1 MALKQSD
8 LKPRKRASKT
18 KPAPPPPEEVV
29 EQSHEQLAQVS
40 EILAPEDPHTIEV
53 HLDDGTT
60 RQVQIRKCKARQIG
74 HVMRF
79 LASAFKVMGI
89 SDISKAKELAGTLQ
103 DPNLLLL
110 MISEI
115 MDDAIATAALLTD
128 LELDDFHNLDL
139 DDAVAVTL
147 AVWAVNQAF
156 FSERVLPMIQ
166 SIMAR
171 GGLDKWISRE
181 PTPDDTSTST
191 STASSD

>member
-8 LKPRKRASKT
+8 LKPRRTRKA
-18 KPAPPPPEEVV
+18 APPKPVPDEVV
-29 EQSHEQLAQVS
+29 EQSHEQLAEVS
-40 EILAPEDPHTIEV
+40 RILEPEDPHVIEV

-60 RQVQIRKCKARQIG
+60 REVQIRKCKARQIG

-89 SDISKAKELAGTLQ
+89 TDIAKAKDLAGKLQ

-115 MDDAIATAALLTD
+115 MDDALATAALLTD

-147 AVWAVNQAF
+147 AVWSVNQAF
-156 FSERVLPMIQ
+156 FLARVLPMIQ

-171 GGLDKWISRE
+171 GGLDKWISPE
-181 PTPDDTSTST
+181 QTQDDTSTST

>member
-8 LKPRKRASKT
+8 LKPRKKRPT
-18 KPAPPPPEEVV
+18 PPKPAAVEVAEE
-29 EQSHEQLAQVS
+29 SHEKLAGVS
-40 EILAPEDPHTIEV
+40 QILAPENPHLIMV
-53 HLDDGTT
+53 HMDDGST
-60 RQVQIRKCKARQIG
+60 REVKILKCKARQIG

-147 AVWAVNQAF
+147 AVWSVNQAF
-156 FSERVLPMIQ
+156 FLDRVLPMVQ
-166 SIMAR
+166 SILAR
-171 GGLDKWISRE
+171 GGLDKWISQE
-181 PTPDDTSTST
+181 PTPENTSTST
-191 STASSD
+191 SIASSG